1 MTLLF
6 KLTEYVFVMP
16 QNISASSDI
25 IKILKN
31 YVQVFMYRKAGQ
43 DEKKPKPTNPPPPPQ
58 LKKIF
63 SLGISIYSIKYGN
76 NIGYKE

>member
-16 QNISASSDI
+16 QNISGLFKI

-31 YVQVFMYRKAGQ
+31 YVQVCMYRKAVQ
-43 DEKKPKPTNPPPPPQ
+43 DVKKPKPTNPPPPPT
-58 LKKIF
+58 KKNIF
-63 SLGISIYSIKYGN
+63 
-76 NIGYKE
+76 IGDIHLFNKIW

>member
-16 QNISASSDI
+16 LNISGSFKI

-43 DEKKPKPTNPPPPPQ
+43 DEKKPKPTNPPPP
-58 LKKIF
+58 LKKNIF
-63 SLGISIYSIKYGN
+63 FS
-76 NIGYKE
+76 